1 MSYSVEP
8 FLPRLLNV
16 PTLVVVAERDDLTLW
31 DLEIEA
37 FNAIPTP
44 RKRLVVIG
52 DSTHMTLYSDRSLL
66 AQAARAATDWFA
78 EHLLAP
84 TPVAVS

>member
-8 FLPRLLNV
+8 FLPRILDT

-37 FNAIPTP
+37 YNRIPTP
-44 RKRLVVIG
+44 RKK
-52 DSTHMTLYSDRSLL
+52 SSSRS
-66 AQAARAATDWFA
+66 ATRR
-78 EHLLAP
+78 
-84 TPVAVS
+84 T